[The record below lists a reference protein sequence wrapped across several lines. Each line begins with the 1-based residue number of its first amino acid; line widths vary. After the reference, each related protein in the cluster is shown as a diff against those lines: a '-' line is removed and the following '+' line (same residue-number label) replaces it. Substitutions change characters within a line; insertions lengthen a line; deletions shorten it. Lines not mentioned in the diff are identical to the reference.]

1 MNLRTIIRNRIWFR
15 FLCASQGVLFLL
27 FSMGLSLDVHYCQGN
42 IKSIGIYTTAE
53 KCSNEMET
61 LNCIDHSDPA
71 ITKTP
76 CCSNKHFSYQ
86 SGDAENTSN
95 LVNIQASPSVTIIQ
109 SSDCLKTDV
118 LLLEDVMS
126 FNDKDPPLVVKDLN
140 ILYDTFLI

>member
-1 MNLRTIIRNRIWFR
+1 MNKNNTHH
-15 FLCASQGVLFLL
+15 S
-27 FSMGLSLDVHYCQGN
+27 
-42 IKSIGIYTTAE
+42 KS
-53 KCSNEMET
+53 
-61 LNCIDHSDPA
+61 A

-95 LVNIQASPSVTIIQ
+95 LLNIQASPSVKIIH
-109 SSDCLKTDV
+109 SSDNLKTDV
-118 LLLEDVMS
+118 SLLEDVMS